1 MHDFDPHTP
10 SIARVYDYFLGGKD
24 NFAADREVAD
34 RQIAIAPLIPV
45 IAVEN
50 RRFLARA
57 VTWVAANHG
66 VGQFID
72 LGCGMPTVPNTHES
86 ARVVTGDAR
95 VAYVDND
102 PVVLSHLNALVA
114 KGDPSVTVVAGDVR
128 EVGAI
133 LDGIRADIDLSA
145 PVCLVMGYLL
155 HFFAPE
161 AARNLVADYAARLAP
176 GSYLVLSAI
185 HADSKAAD
193 EGFGGYS
200 SAVTSVYNH
209 SVPDFAGFF
218 GPMDL
223 VPPGVVDARKWQPAW
238 EEPVS
243 LPKREGYVLAGVA
256 RTG

>member
-1 MHDFDPHTP
+1 MPDFDPHTP

-57 VTWVAANHG
+57 VTWVANQG

-72 LGCGMPTVPNTHES
+72 LGCGMPTAPNTHES
-86 ARVVTGDAR
+86 ARMVIGDAR

-102 PVVLSHLNALVA
+102 PVVLSHLDALVA
-114 KGDPSVTVVAGDVR
+114 KGDPGVTVVAGDVR
-128 EVGAI
+128 EVAAI
-133 LDGIRADIDLSA
+133 LDGVRADIDLSA

-161 AARNLVADYAARLAP
+161 AARDLVAEYAARLAP
-176 GSYLVLSAI
+176 GSYVVLSAI

-209 SVPDFAGFF
+209 SLPDFAGFF

-238 EEPVS
+238 EEPVN